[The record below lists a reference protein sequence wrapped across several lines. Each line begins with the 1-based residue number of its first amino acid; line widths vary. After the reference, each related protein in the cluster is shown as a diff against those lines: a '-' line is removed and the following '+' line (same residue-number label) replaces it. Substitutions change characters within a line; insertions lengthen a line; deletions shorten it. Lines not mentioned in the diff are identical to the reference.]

1 MCSDKWHLFRSR
13 LGLLNF
19 VIMQWFFVRIF
30 YYTNGIGTNLG
41 YGLMGF
47 VLPLTGWWGD
57 YIDVGKRW
65 KFDIGRGSD
74 AD

>member
-1 MCSDKWHLFRSR
+1 
-13 LGLLNF
+13 
-19 VIMQWFFVRIF
+19 MQWFFVRIF